1 MKLKS
6 HVIEGVK
13 TTRSKRLRK
22 RECMEAAKIGPDP
35 RGGGGGGGGMEAA
48 KIGPDP
54 PPPPPKKKPTSVV
67 HKDHL

>member
-35 RGGGGGGGGMEAA
+35 R
-48 KIGPDP
+48 P
-54 PPPPPKKKPTSVV
+54 PLPPQKKTYFCSAQGS
-67 HKDHL
+67 LLAEMRFFINL

>member
-13 TTRSKRLRK
+13 TTRTKRLRK

-35 RGGGGGGGGMEAA
+35 PA
-48 KIGPDP
+48 PL
-54 PPPPPKKKPTSVV
+54 PPPPKKKPTSVV
-67 HKDHL
+67 HKDHF

>member
-35 RGGGGGGGGMEAA
+35 
-48 KIGPDP
+48 
-54 PPPPPKKKPTSVV
+54 PPPPKKKKTY
-67 HKDHL
+67 KDHL

>member
-13 TTRSKRLRK
+13 TTRTKRLRK

-35 RGGGGGGGGMEAA
+35 
-48 KIGPDP
+48 PPHP
-54 PPPPPKKKPTSVV
+54 PPQKKTDFCSAQGSLVAEMRFFIN
-67 HKDHL
+67 L

>member
-35 RGGGGGGGGMEAA
+35 
-48 KIGPDP
+48 P
-54 PPPPPKKKPTSVV
+54 PLPPKKTYFCSAQGSLVAEMRFFV
-67 HKDHL
+67 NL

>member
-13 TTRSKRLRK
+13 ATRSKRLRK

-35 RGGGGGGGGMEAA
+35 PA
-48 KIGPDP
+48 
-54 PPPPPKKKPTSVV
+54 PPPPKKKPTSIV
-67 HKDHL
+67 HNDHL

>member
-35 RGGGGGGGGMEAA
+35 
-48 KIGPDP
+48 P
-54 PPPPPKKKPTSVV
+54 PPPPPPQKKTYFCSAQGSLVAEMRFFIN
-67 HKDHL
+67 L